1 MEIDLQISKTS
12 LRLSKGKL
20 GMNIHTH
27 TTKYKID
34 NQWGST
40 YRTGTSPQYLY
51 NLHCCSLV
59 MSDSFVIP
67 WTAVGQAP
75 LSMGFPASILE
86 WVAISS
92 PGDVPDPG
100 IGPMSTAS
108 LPHCRRILHHWAP
121 RKPRDNL
128 YEKRTWQRMN
138 VCMYILEHF
147 AVHLKLT
154 QHCKSMHY
162 NKIEGKNNLP
172 RHIWFLAITR
182 DTGLF

>member
-75 LSMGFPASILE
+75 LSMGFPARILE
-86 WVAISS
+86 WVAISFS
-92 PGDVPDPG
+92 RGR
-100 IGPMSTAS
+100 S
-108 LPHCRRILHHWAP
+108 W
-121 RKPRDNL
+121 PRDRAHV
-128 YEKRTWQRMN
+128 Y
-138 VCMYILEHF
+138 
-147 AVHLKLT
+147 
-154 QHCKSMHY
+154 CKSPALQEDSSPLST
-162 NKIEGKNNLP
+162 KEAPWQPVWEKNLTKNERVYVYIGTFCCTSETNTTL
-172 RHIWFLAITR
+172 
-182 DTGLF
+182 